1 MLSKENTQ
9 EKRDSKKEV
18 SLLKRDFKKLRLNE
32 NAEDIKHLLSLRS
45 VKGKQAEGAILR
57 AIEANNK
64 IVSIAIYDDAE
75 QEDIQS
81 LPTND
86 KELESWSKLL
96 GVKVGRSW
104 LTGKKSEA
112 AIFFEKHFAKV
123 FTAVKVYRAEKAPT
137 DKDLRTEINKL
148 KSDLRHQKEIN
159 KAIAT
164 ELVASASANDVL
176 KRNNEKVLSFAEK
189 NSIEVVID
197 QHSGEINIIR
207 NKPSLRSVK

>member
-1 MLSKENTQ
+1 M
-9 EKRDSKKEV
+9 
-18 SLLKRDFKKLRLNE
+18 LKRDFKKLTLNE
-32 NAEDIKHLLSLRS
+32 NNEDIKYFLSLPS

-64 IVSIAIYDDAE
+64 IVSVAISDDAE
-75 QEDIQS
+75 HDDIQS

-86 KELESWSKLL
+86 KELESWSKSL

-112 AIFFEKHFAKV
+112 AIFFEKHFARV
-123 FTAVKVYRAEKAPT
+123 FAAVKIYRAEKAPT
-137 DKDLRTEINKL
+137 DKDLRAEIKKL
-148 KSDLRHQKEIN
+148 NSELRHQKEIN

-164 ELVASASANDVL
+164 ELVTSGSANEL
-176 KRNNEKVLSFAEK
+176 LTRNNEKILSFAEK

-197 QHSGEINIIR
+197 QHSGEINSIR